1 MKTKDKPFNK
11 ITSCWKNQ
19 LDILYNFE
27 KTTVRG
33 VDCINDKY
41 ILLLSDWNSYKV
53 QYKEIIF
60 NKMGQLKT
68 FLSKNNLYSQ
78 YIELI
83 KDKNSD
89 KILRKQVKQKGKIDI
104 LEKKELAKIEKK
116 NKEEAKKLAE
126 RLIYEKYINTN
137 YNNILLWDNNI
148 DYNN

>member
-1 MKTKDKPFNK
+1 
-11 ITSCWKNQ
+11 
-19 LDILYNFE
+19 LYNFE

-41 ILLLSDWNSYKV
+41 ILLLSDWNSFKV

-137 YNNILLWDNNI
+137 YNNILL
-148 DYNN
+148 